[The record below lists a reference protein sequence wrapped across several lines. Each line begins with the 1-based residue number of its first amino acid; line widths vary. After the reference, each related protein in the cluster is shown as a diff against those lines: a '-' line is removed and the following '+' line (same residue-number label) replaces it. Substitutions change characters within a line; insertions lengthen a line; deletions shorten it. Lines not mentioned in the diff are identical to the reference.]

1 MFKGVKFLYLSYTEK
16 YIKVSPQGALAF
28 SGEESDGLPSF
39 FLEDRSTMFISPS
52 FTEIFLHPPP
62 SYFLF
67 FPPETVWDSRTL
79 FSIKKKKKKTIVFYL
94 VTL

>member
-52 FTEIFLHPPP
+52 FTEIFLHPPT

-67 FPPETVWDSRTL
+67 FS
-79 FSIKKKKKKTIVFYL
+79 S
-94 VTL
+94 